1 MFARR
6 LKRKVCFPVPLLCII
21 FGQMWAQGCQ
31 SWQDWPPLNIY
42 KKQWITG
49 CLKHFFNGTNH
60 VVTCLHSSE
69 AAHILLQGFSSRL
82 WAYRS
87 LQTQHTQRNRGVM
100 SKNPPGA
107 YISLIAPA
115 SLKWHWHIRGIAG
128 KHCSLN
134 RSPNLRVS
142 LVYGIS
148 SGHKNLH
155 ALSCGHLDCF
165 GWPCFMLFQVKKNN
179 VWLCATHASYE
190 HKSYQYAYEKK

>member
-1 MFARR
+1 MLARR
-6 LKRKVCFPVPLLCII
+6 LERKVCFPVPSLCLI

-31 SWQDWPPLNIY
+31 SRQDSPPLNIY

-49 CLKHFFNGTNH
+49 YLKHFFCRIKLRLNGTNH

-87 LQTQHTQRNRGVM
+87 LQTQHTQRNRGVL

-107 YISLIAPA
+107 YIRDAGA
-115 SLKWHWHIRGIAG
+115 MRLKWHWHIRGIAG

-134 RSPNLRVS
+134 RSTNLRVS
-142 LVYGIS
+142 LVYGMRGPKVGTKTFMRLVVVILTVLD
-148 SGHKNLH
+148 GHVL
-155 ALSCGHLDCF
+155 CF
-165 GWPCFMLFQVKKNN
+165 
-179 VWLCATHASYE
+179 SR
-190 HKSYQYAYEKK
+190 